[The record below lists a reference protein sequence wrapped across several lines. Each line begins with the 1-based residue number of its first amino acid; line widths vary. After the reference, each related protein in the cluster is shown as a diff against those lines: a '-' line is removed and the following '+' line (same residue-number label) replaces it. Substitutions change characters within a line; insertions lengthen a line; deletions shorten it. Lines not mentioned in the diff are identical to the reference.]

1 MTGLYNVYNMINI
14 KPNIIKN
21 ITLLNRPRGNN
32 RTKKKLRKYKNVIT
46 AFDIETTRITQFMP
60 IEKYEKNKE
69 TGELIAKREEA
80 TIMYHWQFAV
90 GTHTVITGRTWDEF
104 LAMCKYITS
113 QLESE
118 ETVVIYVW
126 NLSYEFQFL
135 SGIYHFQPEEVFAV
149 KSRKILKCSM
159 FNEKLEF
166 RDAYLQTNM
175 SLAVACNKFNVEHG
189 KLSGELFDYN
199 KLRFPWTP
207 LTEYEVHYCI
217 NDVLATVE
225 IIEAELKRDMDT
237 LYTIPLTSTGY
248 VRRDAKQAMRSVN
261 KTWLKSLMPN
271 YGLYQLLREAFRGG
285 DTHANRFFV
294 GILLQGVYS
303 DDRSS
308 SYPGVQCNGLY
319 PVEPFKF
326 KGEIEP
332 KEFYKYLQ
340 NNRAMVFRCSIY
352 NVRIKDGFPDP
363 YLSRSKCRAT
373 QNGVYDNG
381 RILYTDYTET
391 TLTDIDFK
399 ILIREYDFDEIDFY
413 DVYISKYGKLPKP
426 LIELNKM
433 YYKNKTELKNV
444 EGQEIYYNKNK
455 NLLNSIYGMSAQDP
469 VKQSI
474 DYIYGTGFVERE
486 EAENKLLDSYNE
498 KAFLPYQWGVWTT
511 ANARYELHEGIW
523 LNPDAW
529 VYGDT
534 DSNKFIT
541 YVDFTEYNNRKKQQ
555 SLESGAYAT
564 DKFGVTHFMEIYE
577 NDGYYDNF
585 ITLGAKR
592 YAYTEKGKP
601 QTHITVS
608 GVQKKKGGAEIDA
621 HGGITAF
628 CDGFIFRDAGRLETV
643 YSDNPVTKRIRIEN
657 HDIEITSNVTLR
669 PTTYNMSLTDEYK
682 NLLTNLS

>member
-1 MTGLYNVYNMINI
+1 MNNI
-14 KPNIIKN
+14 KPDIITD

-46 AFDIETTRITQFMP
+46 AFDIETTCITPFMP

-69 TGELIAKREEA
+69 TGELIAKKEEA
-80 TIMYHWQFAV
+80 TIMYHWQFAI
-90 GTHTVITGRTWDEF
+90 GTHTVIIGRTWKEF

-149 KSRKILKCSM
+149 KSRKILKCTM
-159 FNEKLEF
+159 FNEKLEL

-189 KLSGELFDYN
+189 KLSGELFNYN

-207 LTEYEVHYCI
+207 LTEYELQYCV

-225 IIEAELKRDMDT
+225 IIEAELKRDKDT

-271 YGLYQLLREAFRGG
+271 YEVYKLLREAFRGG
-285 DTHANRFFV
+285 DTHASRFFV
-294 GILLQGVYS
+294 GKLLHGIYS
-303 DDRSS
+303 KDRSS

-319 PVEPFKF
+319 PVEPFKY

-340 NNRAMVFRCSIY
+340 NNRAMVFRCTIY

-381 RILYTDYTET
+381 RILYADYTET

-399 ILIREYDFDEIDFY
+399 ILIQEYDFDELDFY
-413 DVYISKYGKLPKP
+413 DVYVSKYGKLPKP

-455 NLLNSIYGMSAQDP
+455 NLLNSIYGMSAQNP

-474 DYIYGTGFVERE
+474 DYIYGTGFIERE
-486 EAENKLLDSYNE
+486 EAENKLLDTYNE

-529 VYGDT
+529 IYGDT

-541 YVDFTEYNNRKKQQ
+541 DVDFTEYNNRKMQQ
-555 SLESGAYAT
+555 STESGAFAI

-592 YAYTEKGKP
+592 YAYTEKGSQ

-608 GVQKKKGGAEIDA
+608 GVQKKKGGAEIDS

-628 CDGFIFRDAGRLETV
+628 RDGFIFRDAGRLETV
-643 YSDNPVTKRIRIEN
+643 YSDNPVTKQIRIEN

-682 NLLTNLS
+682 NLLADLS

>member
-1 MTGLYNVYNMINI
+1 MYGLYNMSNI
-14 KPNIIKN
+14 KPNIIKK

-69 TGELIAKREEA
+69 TGELIAKKEEA

-135 SGIYHFQPEEVFAV
+135 SGIYYFQPEEVFAV
-149 KSRKILKCSM
+149 KSRKILKCTM
-159 FNEKLEF
+159 FDEKLEF

-225 IIEAELKRDMDT
+225 IIETELKRDMDT

-248 VRRDAKQAMRSVN
+248 VRRDAKQVMRSVN

-271 YGLYQLLREAFRGG
+271 YEVYKLLREAFRGG
-285 DTHANRFFV
+285 DTHASRFFV
-294 GILLQGVYS
+294 GKLLQGVFS
-303 DDRSS
+303 KDRSS

-319 PVEPFKF
+319 PVEPFKY

-340 NNRAMVFRCSIY
+340 NNRAMVFRCTIY

-381 RILYTDYTET
+381 RILYADYTET
-391 TLTDIDFK
+391 TVTDIDFK
-399 ILIREYDFDEIDFY
+399 ILIQEYDFDEIDFY

-541 YVDFTEYNNRKKQQ
+541 DVDFTEYNNRKMKQ
-555 SLESGAYAT
+555 STESGAYAT

-628 CDGFIFRDAGRLETV
+628 RDGFIFRDAGRLETV
-643 YSDNPVTKRIRIEN
+643 YSDNPITKQIRIEN

-682 NLLTNLS
+682 NLLANLS

>member
-1 MTGLYNVYNMINI
+1 MNNI

-69 TGELIAKREEA
+69 TGELIVKKEEA

-90 GTHTVITGRTWDEF
+90 GTYAVITGRTWDEF
-104 LAMCKYITS
+104 LSMCKYITS

-149 KSRKILKCSM
+149 KSRKILKCTM
-159 FNEKLEF
+159 FDEKLEF

-271 YGLYQLLREAFRGG
+271 YEVYKLLREAFRGG
-285 DTHANRFFV
+285 DTHASRFFA
-294 GILLQGVYS
+294 GKLLQGVFS
-303 DDRSS
+303 KDRSS

-319 PVEPFKF
+319 PVEPFKY

-340 NNRAMVFRCSIY
+340 NNRAMVFRCTIY

-381 RILYTDYTET
+381 RILYADYTET

-523 LNPDAW
+523 LNSDAW

-541 YVDFTEYNNRKKQQ
+541 DVDFTEYNNRKMKQ
-555 SLESGAYAT
+555 STESGAYAT

-592 YAYTEKGKP
+592 YAYTENGKS

-628 CDGFIFRDAGRLETV
+628 RDGFIFRDAGRLETV

-657 HDIEITSNVTLR
+657 HDIEIISNVTLR